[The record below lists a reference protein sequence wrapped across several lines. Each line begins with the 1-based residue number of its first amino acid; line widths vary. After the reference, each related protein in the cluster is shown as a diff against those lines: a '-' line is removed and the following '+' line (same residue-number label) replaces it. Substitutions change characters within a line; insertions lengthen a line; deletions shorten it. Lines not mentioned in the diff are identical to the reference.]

1 MGRHGPEQ
9 AVERAVV
16 RLAEKAGGQAF
27 KMNPRLY
34 AGIPDRLV
42 VLPNRPMFFVETK
55 APEGKPSKL
64 QKRWHMLFHL
74 IGHTVYVP
82 STVEAVEALF
92 EEKLRCT

>member
-16 RLAEKAGGQAF
+16 RLAEKHGGRAL

-42 VLPNRPMFFVETK
+42 VLPGQPMFFVETK
-55 APEGKPSKL
+55 APGGTPSKL
-64 QKRWHMLFHL
+64 QKRWHMLLHL
-74 IGHTVYVP
+74 IGHDVAIP
-82 STVEAVEALF
+82 SSVEAVGALF
-92 EEKLRCT
+92 KEKLT